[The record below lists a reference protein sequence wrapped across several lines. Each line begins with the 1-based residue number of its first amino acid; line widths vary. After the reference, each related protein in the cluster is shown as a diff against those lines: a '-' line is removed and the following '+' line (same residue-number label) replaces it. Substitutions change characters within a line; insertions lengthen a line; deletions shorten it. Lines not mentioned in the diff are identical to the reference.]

1 MNVMILLGVED
12 PSQTHHPLWS
22 EGYELL
28 FGSIATALVLGLLI
42 WKAGPALKRG
52 FAARTEKIQQELDD
66 SANALSSA
74 EQEAARIRTMRG
86 DIESERRQL
95 LADADQRAAA
105 LLDEGRARL
114 TAEIADLE
122 AKADADIAAVAG
134 RASDELR
141 GEIGRFAAVAAERV
155 VAESLDDATR
165 QRLIED
171 YISRV
176 GASSPAEVRT

>member
-1 MNVMILLGVED
+1 MTLLGVED

-28 FGSIATALVLGLLI
+28 FGSIATGLVLGLLI
-42 WKAGPALKRG
+42 WKAGPALKKGFRG
-52 FAARTEKIQQELDD
+52 RTERIQKELDD

-74 EQEAARIRTMRG
+74 EQEAERIRTMRG

-95 LADADQRAAA
+95 LAEADQRASA
-105 LLDEGRARL
+105 LLDDGRSRL

-122 AKADADIAAVAG
+122 AKADADIAAVAS

-141 GEIGRFAAVAAERV
+141 GEIGRFAAAAADRV
-155 VAESLDDATR
+155 VAESLDDGVR

-176 GASSPAEVRT
+176 GASAPAEPEVVR